1 MNHNVNKKFPFYA
14 AVGIS
19 LLLVGCNPGTQS
31 NNLSNSNANST
42 NKLPTVVATHSVLC
56 DLAKLIAQNTINLTC
71 LIQPGVD
78 VHVYKPTPQDR
89 KAIEKAQ
96 LILYGGYNFEPELIK
111 IINASNQAATKVAV
125 HEVAVPKPL
134 MEEDNHHEESEKSA
148 KHEIVPNPH
157 IWHNAQNGIRMVEVI
172 REQLTKLSPVNFN
185 VYAAN
190 AHQLS
195 DKLKQLDAWTKAQI
209 NTIPLKQRKLVTTH
223 ESLNYY
229 ANAYGLT
236 IEGALQGLSTE
247 EKPTALRVKELV
259 TEIKNTGVPTI
270 FTEATG
276 NDKVI
281 RTVAKE
287 AKVKVAEQG
296 LFVDSLGTPG
306 SQGDTYIGML
316 TSNTCTITTGLGG
329 KCSAFL
335 GNTLNK

>member
-1 MNHNVNKKFPFYA
+1 MNQSLNKKFLVSG

-19 LLLVGCNPGTQS
+19 LLLVGCNPGTQA
-31 NNLSNSNANST
+31 NNLGSNGGS
-42 NKLPTVVATHSVLC
+42 NKLPNVVATHSVLC
-56 DLAKLIAQNTINLTC
+56 DLTKIIAQNTIDLTC

-125 HEVAVPKPL
+125 HEVAVPQPL
-134 MEEDNHHEESEKSA
+134 MGEDDHHQAEEKSA
-148 KHEIVPNPH
+148 KHELVPNPH
-157 IWHNAQNGIRMVEVI
+157 IWHNTQNGIRMAEVI
-172 REQLTKLSPVNFN
+172 REQLTKLSPTNFN

-195 DKLKQLDAWTKAQI
+195 DKLKQLDGWTKAQI

-270 FTEATG
+270 FIEATG

-329 KCSAFL
+329 KCTAFP
-335 GNTLNK
+335 GNTLKK

>member
-1 MNHNVNKKFPFYA
+1 MNQDLKKKFFVTA

-19 LLLVGCNPGTQS
+19 LLLVGCNANTQT
-31 NNLSNSNANST
+31 NNLSSGNGNST

-56 DLAKLIAQNTINLTC
+56 DLAKVIAQNTIDLTC

-78 VHVYKPTPQDR
+78 VHVYKATPQDR
-89 KAIEKAQ
+89 QAIEKAQ

-134 MEEDNHHEESEKSA
+134 MGEDDHHEAEDKSA
-148 KHEIVPNPH
+148 KHELVPDPH

-172 REQLTKLSPVNFN
+172 REQLTTLSPVNFN

-223 ESLNYY
+223 ESLSYY
-229 ANAYGLT
+229 ANAYGIT
-236 IEGALQGLSTE
+236 IEGALQGVSSE

-259 TEIKNTGVPTI
+259 TEVKNAGVPTI

-281 RTVAKE
+281 KTVAKE
-287 AKVKVAEQG
+287 ANVKVAEQG
-296 LFVDSLGTPG
+296 LFVDGLGTPG

-316 TSNTCTITTGLGG
+316 TSNTCTIAKGLGG
-329 KCSAFL
+329 KCAAFV
-335 GNTLNK
+335 GNTQQ

>member
-1 MNHNVNKKFPFYA
+1 MNQDLKKKITFCG

-19 LLLVGCNPGTQS
+19 LLLLGCNPGTQA
-31 NNLSNSNANST
+31 NNLGSSNGKS
-42 NKLPTVVATHSVLC
+42 NKLPKVVATHSVLC
-56 DLAKLIAQNTINLTC
+56 DLTKVIAQNTIDLTC
-71 LIQPGVD
+71 LINPGVD
-78 VHVYKPTPQDR
+78 VHVYKATPQDR
-89 KAIEKAQ
+89 QAIEKAE

-111 IINASNQAATKVAV
+111 IIKASNQAATKVAV

-134 MEEDNHHEESEKSA
+134 MGESDRHEESEKSA
-148 KHEIVPNPH
+148 KHELVPDPH

-172 REQLTKLSPVNFN
+172 REQLTKLSPTNFN

-195 DKLKQLDAWTKAQI
+195 DKLKQLDVWAKAQI
-209 NTIPLKQRKLVTTH
+209 NTIPPKQRKLVTTH
-223 ESLNYY
+223 NSLNYY
-229 ANAYGLT
+229 ANSYGIT
-236 IEGALQGLSTE
+236 IEGALQGLSNE

-259 TEIKNTGVPTI
+259 TEVKNAGVPTI

-281 RTVAKE
+281 KTVAKE

-306 SQGDTYIGML
+306 SQGDTYIGMF
-316 TSNTCTITTGLGG
+316 TSNTCTIATGLGG
-329 KCSAFL
+329 KCTAFL
-335 GNTLNK
+335 GNSLNK